1 MKKNKWLVV
10 IALICAS
17 LILSGCGLL
26 SELKKT
32 VEEPKDKVYG
42 AWYDPDT
49 KTYLV
54 INHDQTYTMGFGMN
68 AVNSGGTC
76 TIDNEHIVLSIEYA
90 IADGKQEVVPALNKE
105 DIVCTYSINLD
116 DTLVLKTGD
125 GTVLRFQKS
134 TISGNPS
141 SAQNQMDLTGLWK
154 NIKVD
159 ESIRFDD
166 KGNVTWLSTESKK
179 EGRYEVNEDQV
190 ILTFAE
196 IKTIYTVKYLTATRI
211 QLTNTAKADDIQEYE
226 KMGE

>member
-1 MKKNKWLVV
+1 MKKNKWL
-10 IALICAS
+10 IILALISAS

-54 INHDQTYTMGFGMN
+54 INHDQSYTMGFGMN

-76 TIDNEHIVLSIEYA
+76 TIDNEHVVLSIEYA
-90 IADGKQEVVPALNKE
+90 IADGKQEDVPALNKE
-105 DIVCTYSINLD
+105 DIVCTYSINLG

-125 GTVLRFQKS
+125 GTVLRFQAS
-134 TISGNPS
+134 TTGENTLNS
-141 SAQNQMDLTGLWK
+141 SNQMVLTGLWK

-166 KGNVTWLSTESKK
+166 KGKVTWLSAESKK

-190 ILTFAE
+190 ILTIAE
-196 IKTIYTVKYLTATRI
+196 IKTIYTVKYQTATRI
-211 QLTNTAKADDIQEYE
+211 QLTNTAKSDDIQEYE
-226 KMGE
+226 RMGE